1 MRVKVVIAAGLALVA
16 GLVLVLL
23 LLPGQRRAGSNYV
36 PEFGPVTQL
45 RGAAEHCEHGQLV
58 PEDTA
63 ALDLRVGTYGRPT
76 PRIEVSVT
84 APGSGVVSRGV
95 LAAGRREG
103 RVLVPMKRVEKTVV
117 GADVCI
123 HTGPGARTVLYGRAA
138 NVRLAWLRPDSESR
152 LSFLPT
158 IAHRLG
164 LAKLNPLGSWLLP
177 FLALV
182 LAGAWFVALRTV
194 LREVGP

>member
-23 LLPGQRRAGSNYV
+23 LLPGERRSGSNYV
-36 PEFGPVTQL
+36 PEFGPVATL
-45 RGAAEHCEHGQLV
+45 RGAASHCEHGQLI
-58 PEDTA
+58 PADTG
-63 ALDLRVGTYGRPT
+63 ALKLLVGTFGKPT
-76 PRIEVSVT
+76 PRIDVTVT
-84 APGSGVVSRGV
+84 APGQGTLTRGS
-95 LAAGRREG
+95 LPAGRNEG
-103 RVLVPMKRVEKTVV
+103 HVIVPVERVDSAVN

-123 HTGPGARTVLYGRAA
+123 ATGPGGRTVLYGEASS
-138 NVRLAWLRPDSESR
+138 VRIAWLRPGSESR
-152 LSFLPT
+152 LSLLPT

-177 FLALV
+177 FLVLV
-182 LAGAWFVALRTV
+182 LAAAWFVALRTV